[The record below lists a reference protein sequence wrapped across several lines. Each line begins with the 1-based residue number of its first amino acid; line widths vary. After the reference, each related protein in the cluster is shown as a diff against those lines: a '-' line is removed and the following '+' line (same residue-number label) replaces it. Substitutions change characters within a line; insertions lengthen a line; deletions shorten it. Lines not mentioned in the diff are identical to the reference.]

1 MGTGRLRILEVSPYY
16 GWAWAYGGVPRV
28 VSRLAAGLARLGHEV
43 TVCTTDARDAGSRVG
58 ADELHAAAA
67 RESPVEIE
75 VFSNLSNAAA
85 YHLQLF
91 LPRGLAD
98 WLSENAGDFDVAH
111 LHACRNFPVTLAARW
126 LRRAGV
132 PYVIAPH
139 GTAPRIERRRLLKRI
154 YDLTV
159 GRHDVSGAAAYQAVS
174 EAERRQLV
182 ALGFDPQAI
191 EVVGNPIDG
200 DDYARLPERG
210 QFRREHGIGDRKLVL
225 YLGRLAPRKRIDLLM
240 RGFAALDDREAR
252 LVIAGNDQGM
262 RRSLGQLARS
272 LRIAD
277 RVSYP
282 GLLEGTRRLSAL
294 RDADVVVNAASDE
307 VFGLVPV
314 EAVLCGTPVVVADD
328 CGAPEI
334 FAALGSARVIRVADS
349 RALAGAIEGLT
360 RALRDAG
367 APVSADRDRLL
378 QRFDGE
384 RVCRRLEAL
393 FRDVVS
399 RRPIGATS

>member
-1 MGTGRLRILEVSPYY
+1 
-16 GWAWAYGGVPRV
+16 
-28 VSRLAAGLARLGHEV
+28 
-43 TVCTTDARDAGSRVG
+43 VG
-58 ADELHAAAA
+58 AEEWHAAAA

-75 VFSNLSNAAA
+75 VFSNLSNTAA

-91 LPRGLAD
+91 LPRGLAA
-98 WLSENAGDFDVAH
+98 WLSRRAGDFDVAH
-111 LHACRNFPVTLAARW
+111 LHACRNLPVTLAARE
-126 LRRAGV
+126 LRIAGV

-159 GRHDVSGAAAYQAVS
+159 GRRDVSGAAAYQAVS

-182 ALGFDPQAI
+182 ALGLDPGAI

-200 DDYARLPERG
+200 DEYERLPERG
-210 QFRREHGIGDRKLVL
+210 TFRAEHGIGDRKLVL
-225 YLGRLAPRKRIDLLM
+225 YLGRIAPRKRIDLLM
-240 RGFAALDDREAR
+240 RGFAAWGDREAR
-252 LVIAGNDQGM
+252 LVVAGNDQGV
-262 RRSLGQLARS
+262 RRSLERLARS

-277 RVSYP
+277 RVSFP

-294 RDADVVVNAASDE
+294 RDADVVVNPAEDE

-314 EAVLCGTPVVVADD
+314 EAILCGTPVVVADD

-334 FAALGSARVIRVADS
+334 FAALGSARVIRVADA
-349 RALAGAIEGLT
+349 RALASAIEGLA
-360 RALRDAG
+360 RAPRDSG
-367 APVSADRDRLL
+367 AREHADRESLL

-393 FRDVVS
+393 FLDVVA
-399 RRPIGATS
+399 RRPAGATSS